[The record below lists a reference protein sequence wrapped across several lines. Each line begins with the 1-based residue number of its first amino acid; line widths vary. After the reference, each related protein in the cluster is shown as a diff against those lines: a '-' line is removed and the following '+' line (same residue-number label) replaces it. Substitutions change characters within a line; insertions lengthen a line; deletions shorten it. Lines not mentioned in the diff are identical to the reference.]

1 MELQQPKVTVVHRH
15 TMESGVSDTATIL
28 ALGDWRRIVSSR
40 PAWTYKQQ
48 TPTSTHLNVNLKFWK
63 LNDLYTPY
71 EETAVQ
77 MITLGK
83 SQV

>member
-1 MELQQPKVTVVHRH
+1 
-15 TMESGVSDTATIL
+15 MESGVRDTATIL

-48 TPTSTHLNVNLKFWK
+48 TQASTHLNVNLKFWK